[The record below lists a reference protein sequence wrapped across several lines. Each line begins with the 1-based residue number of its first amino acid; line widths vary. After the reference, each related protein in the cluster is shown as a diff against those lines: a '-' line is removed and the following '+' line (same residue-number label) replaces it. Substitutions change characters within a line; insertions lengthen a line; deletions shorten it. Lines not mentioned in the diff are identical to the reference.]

1 MSTTPQP
8 LFGRVVTAM
17 ETPFDERGALD
28 LDAAGELARYLV
40 SHGSDAL
47 CVAGTTGEAPVLTD
61 PERLD
66 LVRAVVEAVA
76 DSGTPVL
83 AGMTTNDTEHS
94 VGLVEQA
101 SGLGAKGILAVTP
114 YYNRP
119 SQAGLHGHFAAI
131 ARATEL
137 PVILYDI
144 PVRTGRKIAT
154 ETILALRAEC
164 DNIIGVKD
172 ASGDPATTAGLL
184 ARDPHLVVYSGDDG
198 LTLPLLAVGATG
210 VISVATHW
218 VGEQT
223 GRMIAA
229 FLSGDIDAARQENA
243 GMIESFDYET
253 SERWPNPLPTK
264 AILRAMGLR
273 VGQCR
278 LPMGPADAELDQR
291 ANDLAARLGLLSA

>member
-1 MSTTPQP
+1 M
-8 LFGRVVTAM
+8 V
-17 ETPFDERGALD
+17 TPFDEAGSLD
-28 LDAAGELARYLV
+28 LDGAAALARYLV
-40 SHGSDAL
+40 EHGSDAL
-47 CVAGTTGEAPVLTD
+47 CVSGTTGEAPVLTD

-66 LVRAVVEAVA
+66 LVAAVAEAVDA
-76 DSGTPVL
+76 PVL

-94 VGLVEQA
+94 VGLVRQA
-101 SGLGAKGILAVTP
+101 AGLGAAGILAVTP

-119 SQAGLHGHFAAI
+119 SQAGLQGHFTAI
-131 ARATEL
+131 AQATDL

-154 ETILALRAEC
+154 ETILALRASC
-164 DNIIGVKD
+164 SNVIGVKD
-172 ASGDPATTAGLL
+172 ATGDPATTAGLI
-184 ARDPHLVVYSGDDG
+184 AADPGIVIYSGDDA
-198 LTLPLLAVGATG
+198 LTLPLMAVGACG

-229 FLSGDIDAARQENA
+229 FLSGDIDAARLENA
-243 GMIESFDYET
+243 GMIPSFDYET

-264 AILRAMGLR
+264 AILRAMGLP

-278 LPMGPADAELDQR
+278 LPMGPADAELDLQAR
-291 ANDLAARLGLLSA
+291 DLAAQLGLLSA